1 MRERRRLTDEE
12 RYALRSGKVRL
23 SGSFTAETSVEKAA
37 LTYAKN
43 RKDCKAYV
51 GLEKED
57 WVKRLENE
65 PIQELLNFY
74 LAKALREEDNE
85 DIED

>member
-1 MRERRRLTDEE
+1 VRERRKLTEEE
-12 RYALRSGKVRL
+12 RYALRTGKVRL
-23 SGSFTAETSVEKAA
+23 SSSFTAETTVERAA
-37 LTYAKN
+37 LVYAKN
-43 RKDCKAYV
+43 RKDCKAYI

-65 PIQELLNFY
+65 PIQELFNFY
-74 LAKALREEDNE
+74 LAQALRADTE

>member
-1 MRERRRLTDEE
+1 MRKRRKLTDEE
-12 RYALRSGKVRL
+12 RYALRTGKVKL
-23 SGSFTAETSVEKAA
+23 SSSFTAETPTERAA
-37 LTYAKN
+37 LAYAKN
-43 RKDCKAYV
+43 RRDCKAYI